1 MGRGT
6 QAPGP
11 TTKPI
16 LPLPARPAPLR
27 RALYASQ
34 ETAGETLGIAAQVER
49 AERFG
54 HRFLPDEPGLPAP
67 EADPAPPGPAPA
79 GGPAAEA
86 SAPIQRVRSM
96 SLRSRTAPQPF
107 DASVD
112 PAVSIAKED

>member
-34 ETAGETLGIAAQVER
+34 ETAGETLGIAAQMDR

-54 HRFLPDEPGLPAP
+54 HRFLPDEPGPPAP
-67 EADPAPPGPAPA
+67 AAGPAPA
-79 GGPAAEA
+79 GSPAAEA
-86 SAPIQRVRSM
+86 SATIQRVRSM
-96 SLRSRTAPQPF
+96 SLRSRTALHPF

-112 PAVSIAKED
+112 PAVSITKDD

>member
-67 EADPAPPGPAPA
+67 AA
-79 GGPAAEA
+79 GPAAEA

-96 SLRSRTAPQPF
+96 SLRSRTAPRPF